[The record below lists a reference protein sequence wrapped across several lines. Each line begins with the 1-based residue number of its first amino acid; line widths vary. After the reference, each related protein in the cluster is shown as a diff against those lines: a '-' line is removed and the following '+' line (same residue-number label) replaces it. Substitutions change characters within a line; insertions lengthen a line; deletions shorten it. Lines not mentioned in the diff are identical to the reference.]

1 MLDWM
6 IDSFFAV
13 LKSVPAFIT
22 DEGSANFMLVRAM
35 LGLLLIIL
43 IICLVTFTPIR
54 SMFADGIRKFIGLFN
69 RNG

>member
-1 MLDWM
+1 
-6 IDSFFAV
+6 
-13 LKSVPAFIT
+13 
-22 DEGSANFMLVRAM
+22 MLVRAM